1 MMKKTILSLL
11 VFLCSLILSAQAPAP
26 LEGQARDKAIS
37 SVLKAN
43 DIRTSLQLRF
53 TMKRHSS
60 LLKEDLVSRGRAFYV
75 YPDKLRW
82 EVEQPQASVFVLNG
96 TANVDRRFQNLYRN
110 LSKIQEKGL
119 INETDFSVKV
129 YAAPGQWQV
138 DMVPLRRDLGQL
150 FALITLLA
158 DSATG
163 ELRAIVLT
171 ETSGDT
177 SYLELN
183 SVVKGQPIDESLFK
197 QP

>member
-1 MMKKTILSLL
+1 MKKTILSLL

-60 LLKEDLVSRGRAFYV
+60 LLKEDLVSRGSAFYV

>member
-1 MMKKTILSLL
+1 MKKTILSLL